1 MNLIT
6 LDDIK
11 LEGKIVLT
19 RVDLNVPLEKGRVT
33 DTTRIDRISRTVAD
47 IIAKGGKP
55 MLISHFGR
63 PGGKISDEMSLRKLI
78 PDMEACLGIKIQFI
92 ETLEGAEMLTEE
104 SNKADALLLENIRFH
119 PGEEANDKDFA
130 RRLAGLGDIYCNDA
144 FSTAHRAH
152 ASTEALARLMPA
164 CAGRLMQDELK
175 ALDAALGS
183 AAHPVLAVVG
193 GSKISTK
200 IGLLKNL
207 ASRVDKLVIG
217 GGMANTFLAA
227 LKLDVG
233 NSLFEPRLLDIAGE
247 IMAAACNSG
256 CEVILPS
263 DVVVADRFSEDAMHE
278 TVSVDDIPSDM
289 MALDVGAASTERITR
304 ALDESGTLIWNGPLG
319 AFEIK
324 PFDAATRIASKHAA
338 MLSKAGKL
346 VSVAGGGDTAA
357 ALNKAGAADGFNYIS
372 TAGGAFLEWM
382 EGRELPGVA
391 ALQNSRENSGR
402 QNL

>member
-1 MNLIT
+1 MNLTT

-19 RVDLNVPLEKGRVT
+19 RVDLNVPFEKGRIT
-33 DTTRIDRISRTVAD
+33 DTTRIDRISRTVVD

-63 PGGKISDEMSLRKLI
+63 PGGKVVDEMSLRKLI
-78 PDMEACLGIKIQFI
+78 PAMEACLGIKIQFI
-92 ETLEGAEMLTEE
+92 ETLEAAEMLTEE
-104 SNKADALLLENIRFH
+104 ANKADALLLENIRFH

-144 FSTAHRAH
+144 FSTSHRAH
-152 ASTEALARLMPA
+152 ASTESLGYLLPA

-183 AAHPVLAVVG
+183 AVHPVIVVVG

-207 ASRVDKLVIG
+207 VSKVDKLAIG

-227 LKLDVG
+227 LNFDVG
-233 NSLFEPRLLDIAGE
+233 NSLFEAHFLDIANE
-247 IMAAACNSG
+247 IMTTAGNCG

-263 DVVVADRFSEDAMHE
+263 DVIVADKFSEDATHE
-278 TVSVDDIPSDM
+278 TVSVDKIPSDM
-289 MALDVGAASTERITR
+289 MILDIGATSTERIIQ
-304 ALDESGTLIWNGPLG
+304 ALDESKTLIWNGPLG
-319 AFEIK
+319 AFETT
-324 PFDAATRIASKHAA
+324 PFDTATRIASKHAA

-357 ALNKAGAADGFNYIS
+357 ALNKVGTADDFNYIS
-372 TAGGAFLEWM
+372 TAGGAFLKWM
-382 EGRELPGVA
+382 EGRDLPGVA
-391 ALQNSRENSGR
+391 ALQNSHENSGR
-402 QNL
+402 QDL